1 MLASWF
7 LDYGYSRRN
16 SGAIIRTED
25 WGRRERTCAA
35 SPAEIKRATARR
47 IWKAKKR
54 NVCSLKIFFEK
65 KSCEVVSTF
74 RILRW
79 LSVFNSFFFYI
90 RRFSLAFHI
99 LRAVALLISVGL
111 AAHVCSRR
119 PQSSYTLW

>member
-54 NVCSLKIFFEK
+54 NVCINKNLLKK
-65 KSCEVVSTF
+65 KMLFVLFHFVVS
-74 RILRW
+74 
-79 LSVFNSFFFYI
+79 S
-90 RRFSLAFHI
+90 
-99 LRAVALLISVGL
+99 
-111 AAHVCSRR
+111 
-119 PQSSYTLW
+119 